1 MQSNTMIG
9 PQIIRSLRRL
19 GDESGQ
25 TIVLAAVGMAVIIA
39 FLGLAIDVGQVRLAK
54 RQLQRAADAAAL
66 AGAIEVLPCL
76 NVPNC
81 AAMQTAA
88 TNAVAENGLTVT
100 KLVTN
105 CGTVTPATTV
115 TLLLNN
121 GPCSIGSTDPNNGK
135 TTYVEAI
142 VSQQQTTKFARLI
155 GINNIS
161 LSARAEAQ
169 HIGQTNCIYALD
181 PSASGAISTAVL
193 ALVSSN
199 CGVVDESN
207 SASALSCLI
216 VGAITAPKVRVTGG
230 SSGLLCLASTNN
242 LTTGVPVPVP
252 ADPLAYLTKPTV
264 PACGTSTG
272 SPYHGA
278 SSAVNLS
285 LLNTLLSPAVLY
297 ADGAYCGGISIG
309 LGANVIFNTAQ
320 GSTFVL
326 TSSKGAGGLNIS
338 LNLLSSIST
347 SGGGVTFYNY
357 GPAGAINFAVTV
369 PGLLSSVS
377 LAAPTTG
384 PYAGILFFQDSGN
397 TTPANITASISVATP
412 AINGISYFPTATVSY
427 GVAVQLLSN
436 GSCTGLYN
444 PLIAKDISFVANLS
458 VLTSSQFCSDY
469 SALPNG
475 SPLYSTKAVLV
486 Q

>member
-1 MQSNTMIG
+1 MIG
-9 PQIIRSLRRL
+9 PHIIRSLKRF

-25 TIVLAAVGMAVIIA
+25 TIVIAAVGIAVIIA
-39 FLGLAIDVGQVRLAK
+39 FLGLAIDVGQVRHAK
-54 RQLQRAADAAAL
+54 RDLQKAADAAAL

-76 NVPNC
+76 NVSDC
-81 AAMQTAA
+81 SAMQAA
-88 TNAVAENGLTVT
+88 AKDAVTENGLATPTVV
-100 KLVTN
+100 LN
-105 CGTVTPATTV
+105 CASFTPSTGV

-121 GPCSIGSTDPNNGK
+121 GPCSISTDPNK
-135 TTYVEAI
+135 TKTSYVEAV
-142 VSQQQTTKFARLI
+142 VSQQQPTTFAQLI
-155 GINNIS
+155 GIHKVA
-161 LSARAEAQ
+161 LTARAEAQ
-169 HIGQTNCIYALD
+169 HIGETNCIYALD
-181 PSASGAISTAVL
+181 PSGSGAINTAVL
-193 ALVSSN
+193 ALVTAN
-199 CGVVDESN
+199 CGVVDESS
-207 SASALSCLI
+207 SASALTCAI
-216 VGAITAPKVRVTGG
+216 VGAITAPKVSVTGG
-230 SSGLLCLASTNN
+230 STGLLCLAATNN
-242 LTTGVPVPVP
+242 LTTGAPVPVP
-252 ADPLAYLTKPTV
+252 ADPLAYLPKPTV

-278 SSAVNLS
+278 SSALSFS
-285 LLNTLLSPAVLY
+285 LLNTLLAPAVLY
-297 ADGAYCGGISIG
+297 ADGAYCGGITIG
-309 LGANVIFNTAQ
+309 LGANVIFNTNS

-369 PGLLSSVS
+369 PGLLSSVN

-384 PYAGILFFQDSGN
+384 PYAGILFFQDPGN
-397 TTPANITASISVATP
+397 TTAANITASISVATP
-412 AINGISYFPTATVSY
+412 AINGISYFPNATVSY

-444 PLIAKDISFVANLS
+444 PLIAKDINFVANLS
-458 VLTSSQFCSDY
+458 VLTTSQFCSDF

-475 SPLYSTKAVLV
+475 SPLSGTKAVLV